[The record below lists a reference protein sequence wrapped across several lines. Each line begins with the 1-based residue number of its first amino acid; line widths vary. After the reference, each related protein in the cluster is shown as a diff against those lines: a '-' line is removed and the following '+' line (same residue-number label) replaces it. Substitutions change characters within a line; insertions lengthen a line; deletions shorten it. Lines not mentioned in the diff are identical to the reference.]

1 MITPHRAILLLR
13 VVTVV
18 AILGLLVFTLGPFQG
33 VEARAGLSDK
43 SAHVLAFYVIS
54 LLIFSVAPQWRR
66 NDLAL
71 VTLVLGLFIEL
82 AQGLTGRSVSL
93 LDLAADAVGVAAATL
108 PGWIERLRYD
118 ARRHPYLSFSEISAK
133 DRRQKGGRRR
143 FASPAVMAG
152 KSDRPLPKDGWR

>member
-1 MITPHRAILLLR
+1 MITPYRAILLLR
-13 VVTVV
+13 VVTAV

-33 VEARAGLSDK
+33 VEARAGLNDK
-43 SAHVLAFYVIS
+43 SAHVLAFYVIT
-54 LLIFSVAPQWRR
+54 LLVFSVAPQWRR

-71 VTLVLGLFIEL
+71 ATLALGLFIEL

-133 DRRQKGGRRR
+133 DRRKRGGRRR
-143 FASPAVMAG
+143 SAPPAVMTA
-152 KSDRPLPKDGWR
+152 KSDTPLSEDGWR